1 MSGKKKQ
8 VGATNLDLRASLEED
23 VEAFLKKGNKIQ
35 EIPSGV
41 SGQVSIAK
49 KAPVEAA
56 TPAATPA
63 AATPAAP
70 EAAAPAAESA
80 TPADPETAAPAADT
94 KPT

>member
-8 VGATNLDLRASLEED
+8 VSATNLDLRASLEED

-41 SGQVSIAK
+41 SGQVSVAK
-49 KAPVEAA
+49 KAPVEVAKPAATPSA
-56 TPAATPA
+56 TPAAT
-63 AATPAAP
+63 
-70 EAAAPAAESA
+70 EAAAPVAESI
-80 TPADPETAAPAADT
+80 PETAAPAADT

>member
-41 SGQVSIAK
+41 SGQVSVAK
-49 KAPVEAA
+49 KAPVE
-56 TPAATPA
+56 AATPA

>member
-41 SGQVSIAK
+41 SGQVTVAK
-49 KAPVEAA
+49 KAPVE
-56 TPAATPA
+56 AATPA

>member
-56 TPAATPA
+56 TPAA
-63 AATPAAP
+63 ATPAAP

>member
-41 SGQVSIAK
+41 SGQVVVPK
-49 KAPVEAA
+49 KAAVVAA
-56 TPAATPA
+56 DK
-63 AATPAAP
+63 
-70 EAAAPAAESA
+70 APAAEK
-80 TPADPETAAPAADT
+80 APAADKT
-94 KPT
+94 PAAKK

>member
-41 SGQVSIAK
+41 SGQVSVAK
-49 KAPVEAA
+49 KATVEAA
-56 TPAATPA
+56 TPAA
-63 AATPAAP
+63 AATDAP
-70 EAAAPAAESA
+70 APAAESA
-80 TPADPETAAPAADT
+80 DPETPAPAADT